1 MGSYPLPARSFR
13 RQQKRPTEERN
24 LVQPGTLFFQCN
36 VCGALCTVELASLA
50 REVRSCPKCS
60 SSPRIRAIIR
70 TLSESLFQKNFILSE
85 FLIRKDL
92 KGLGLTDP
100 ESYASQLKQKFDY
113 QNTYFHQEPRLDIA
127 SNTVAPERRQAYDF
141 IISAEVFEHVV
152 PPVKVAFENVYEM
165 LRPEGLLLLTVPYGL
180 QAETIEHFPELHQFT
195 IVERDG
201 SYELNNVTKSGVK
214 QTFRNLV
221 FHGGRGSTLEMRV
234 FSYSG
239 LLRLLSAAGFV
250 DVAVHSAPDFRHGI
264 WWPQPWS
271 LPITAR
277 KLPAG
282 VRP

>member
-1 MGSYPLPARSFR
+1 M
-13 RQQKRPTEERN
+13 
-24 LVQPGTLFFQCN
+24 QPGTLFFQCN
-36 VCGALCTVELASLA
+36 ICGNLCTIELASLS
-50 REVRSCPKCS
+50 REAKSCPNCS
-60 SSPRIRAIIR
+60 SSPRTRAVIR
-70 TLSESLFQKNFILSE
+70 TLSSCLFQENLILSE
-85 FLIRKDL
+85 FPIRNDI

-165 LRPEGLLLLTVPYGL
+165 LRPGGLLLLTVPYGL
-180 QAETIEHFPELHQFT
+180 QAETIEHFPELHRFT

-214 QTFRNLV
+214 QTFRNPV
-221 FHGGRGSTLEMRV
+221 FHGGRGATLEMRI
-234 FSYSG
+234 FCYSD
-239 LLRLLSAAGFV
+239 LLRLLKASGFEDIV
-250 DVAVHSAPDFRHGI
+250 VHGSPDFRHGI

-282 VRP
+282 VGQ